1 MHLRWALSQRL
12 REAELPPTLLRLMES
27 SLKQMPVK
35 SPGGNSTSG
44 LAPNRLVG
52 SGDRD
57 ARLKEGRAKLPEP
70 RGPAL
75 PTEALKP
82 HICANTSSPCA
93 SPAASGFCHTM
104 TPDLA
109 DYCPCFAD
117 KETTLLSRAGEE
129 PGLKLRRLSSK
140 PNAPDVAVP
149 PSTNEHAWITYNCSV
164 FLWAGMG
171 LDPLSRPWS

>member
-57 ARLKEGRAKLPEP
+57 ARPKEGRAKLPEP
-70 RGPAL
+70 
-75 PTEALKP
+75 
-82 HICANTSSPCA
+82 
-93 SPAASGFCHTM
+93 
-104 TPDLA
+104 
-109 DYCPCFAD
+109 
-117 KETTLLSRAGEE
+117 
-129 PGLKLRRLSSK
+129 
-140 PNAPDVAVP
+140 
-149 PSTNEHAWITYNCSV
+149 
-164 FLWAGMG
+164 
-171 LDPLSRPWS
+171 